1 MTSVQFSVGIYAEPR
16 HSDIGQ
22 RGSEETLP
30 LFSTS
35 SINGFGYAAALAA
48 MRHISPRAR
57 VEGLML
63 IR

>member
-16 HSDIGQ
+16 Q
-22 RGSEETLP
+22 ATLP